1 MKAKSNVKDVFEYYD
16 TNVLNV
22 SECGLDDGYVDIT
35 HVVLDGDNLLLYN
48 ANPDLGVDFQDEDYE
63 QLFLEDDDERWENII
78 EAILDL

>member
-1 MKAKSNVKDVFEYYD
+1 MKAKSNVKDVFNYYD

-63 QLFLEDDDERWENII
+63 QVLLEDDDERWDDII